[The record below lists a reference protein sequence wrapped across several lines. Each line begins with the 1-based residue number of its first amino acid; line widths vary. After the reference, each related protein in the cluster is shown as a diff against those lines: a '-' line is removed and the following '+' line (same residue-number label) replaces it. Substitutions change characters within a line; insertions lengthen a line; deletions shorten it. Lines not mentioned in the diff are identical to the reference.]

1 MRWAKDI
8 PRKDEWEAS
17 PNGSEFVKKNRSQRN
32 KTNHQPSSLALTV
45 KTKMKVV
52 ALVSGGKDSCYAMM
66 KSIQYGH
73 EVSLSLSPL
82 SLVCFLRNQHFLT
95 HQTYHLL
102 LLFLSFFY
110 LSFFFRWVFI
120 FWIANFDRLL
130 HWQIWCLLMI
140 RLMS

>member
-1 MRWAKDI
+1 LFLFFFFLKKRKYWFRRQMRWAKDI

-66 KSIQYGH
+66 KSIQSGH
-73 EVSLSLSPL
+73 EVSLSLSSL
-82 SLVCFLRNQHFLT
+82 SCLFPEKPTLSHPPNIPPSFIISVFFLLI
-95 HQTYHLL
+95 
-102 LLFLSFFY
+102 FFY
-110 LSFFFRWVFI
+110 SMGFYFL
-120 FWIANFDRLL
+120 N
-130 HWQIWCLLMI
+130 C
-140 RLMS
+140 